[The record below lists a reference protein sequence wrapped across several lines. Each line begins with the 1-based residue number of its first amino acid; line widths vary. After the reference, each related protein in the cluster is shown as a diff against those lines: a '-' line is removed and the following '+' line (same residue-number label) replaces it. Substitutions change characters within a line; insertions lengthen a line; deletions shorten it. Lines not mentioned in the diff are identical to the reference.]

1 MSDELFRR
9 RGTAWSGPL
18 DAEDISSA
26 ATELGAML
34 AWDETRV
41 ADEKRRFEAEWNDFY
56 ASPYARQERGL
67 HRLNIRT
74 TGIQQDA

>member
-1 MSDELFRR
+1 
-9 RGTAWSGPL
+9 
-18 DAEDISSA
+18 
-26 ATELGAML
+26 ML

-41 ADEKRRFEAEWNDFY
+41 ADEKRRFEAEWNDLY